1 MLIVAAVVTMYI
13 VLGVLYESFIHPI
26 TILSTLP
33 SAGVGALFFLR
44 LLGDELDVI
53 AIIGII
59 LLIGIVKKNAIMM
72 VDFAQ
77 EAEHERGLQPREAI
91 YQACLLRFRPIL
103 MTTLAAMLGALPA
116 DAGDRH
122 RLGASPAARRRH
134 RRRSRGQPGADVVL
148 DSRDLPRLREALAAH
163 PPTPS
168 PRIAPADGGRRMN
181 ISKLFILR
189 PVATTLL
196 TIGIAMAGI
205 LAFPRLP
212 VSPLPQIDF
221 PTIMVSAQL
230 PGASPD
236 TVASSVAEP
245 LERHLGQ
252 IAGVTEMTS
261 TSSVGQTR
269 ITLQFDLD
277 RDINGAARDVE
288 AAINAARAD
297 LPTSLRT
304 NPTYRKI
311 NPADAP
317 ILILAVTSPTL
328 TQGQVYDAASNVLQQ
343 RLSQL
348 DGVGQVVL
356 GGSALPAVRV
366 ELNPLKLFKYGIGL
380 EDVRA
385 ALSSA
390 NANSPK
396 GAIESDSEH
405 IQIYTND
412 QATRAAD
419 YTGLVIAYRN
429 GNPVRLTDVAVVTDG
444 VEDIRNAGLAN
455 GKPAVL
461 VVIYRQP
468 GANIIDTVKAIKA
481 SVVQLR
487 AAMPA
492 SVDVSVAID
501 RSITIAASLNDTL
514 HTLVIAVVLVIGI
527 VALFLLDWRATLV
540 PSIAVPISIVG
551 TFAVMYLVG
560 FSLDIFSLMAL
571 TIATGFVVD
580 DAIVVLENITRYVED
595 GVPRLEAA
603 LRGAKE
609 VAFTVISISLSLV
622 AVFTPILLMSGI
634 LGRLFREFALTL
646 AIAIMVSLVVSL
658 TTTPM
663 LCALLLKRR
672 SEGKSAKR
680 RSPFAIILRGYER
693 SLMWSLDHRIVV
705 GSLFAAT
712 IAMTVILYMAIPKG
726 FFPEEDTGRMIGSIQ
741 ADQAISFQAMEKKLA
756 QLMAIVGRDPAV
768 QSVVGFT
775 GVGSGGGPGG
785 ALNTGTIFIALK
797 DLDQR
802 DVDAQQVITRLRRP
816 LAKIAGAKLFLQAIQ
831 DVRTGGRSSNAEYQ
845 YTLQSDSTAELYN
858 WTPKLMAELQQH
870 SPALADVN
878 SDQQQKGLETDLT
891 IDRDTTARLGITPS
905 EIDNTLYDAFGQRQ
919 VSTIYSAANQYHV
932 VMEAAPRFW
941 EFPSSLK
948 EVYVS
953 TFGGTA
959 SGSSTTNAPSGE
971 VASTVTPTP
980 NAQTVLVS
988 PVSLASSSATAST
1001 SAVSSARNATTNA
1014 IGNSGNA
1021 TASTGSADSTSAET
1035 MIPLAAVARYADVH
1049 TPLAINHQGP
1059 FVATTI
1065 SFNLAP
1071 GASLGAATAQI
1082 REAESRIL
1090 LPVTIRGSL
1099 TGTAQLFTQSL
1110 ANEPVLIAAA
1120 LVAVY
1125 IVLGILY
1132 ESYIHPL
1139 TILSTL
1145 PSAGVGALIALMV
1158 FKSQFT
1164 IIALIG
1170 VILLIGIVKKNAILL
1185 IDFAIEA
1192 KRDGALDSKEAIVQA
1207 CLLRFRPIL
1216 MTTLAAILGAVPLAF
1231 SSGYGA
1237 EIRRPLGIAIVGG
1250 LVVSQLLTLY
1260 TTPMLYLL
1268 LDRFGAR
1275 GAPRPR

>member
-1 MLIVAAVVTMYI
+1 
-13 VLGVLYESFIHPI
+13 
-26 TILSTLP
+26 
-33 SAGVGALFFLR
+33 
-44 LLGDELDVI
+44 
-53 AIIGII
+53 
-59 LLIGIVKKNAIMM
+59 
-72 VDFAQ
+72 
-77 EAEHERGLQPREAI
+77 
-91 YQACLLRFRPIL
+91 
-103 MTTLAAMLGALPA
+103 
-116 DAGDRH
+116 
-122 RLGASPAARRRH
+122 
-134 RRRSRGQPGADVVL
+134 
-148 DSRDLPRLREALAAH
+148 
-163 PPTPS
+163 
-168 PRIAPADGGRRMN
+168 MN
-181 ISKLFILR
+181 VSKLFILR

-196 TIGIAMAGI
+196 TIGIAIAGL
-205 LAFPRLP
+205 LAFPQLP
-212 VSPLPQIDF
+212 VSPLPQIDY
-221 PTIMVSAQL
+221 PTLLVTAQL

-252 IAGVTEMTS
+252 IADVTEMTS

-269 ITLQFDLD
+269 ITLQFDLS

-297 LPTSLRT
+297 LPTSLRS
-304 NPTYRKI
+304 NPTYRKL

-317 ILILAVTSPTL
+317 ILILALTSPTL
-328 TQGQVYDAASNVLQQ
+328 KQGQVYDAASNVLQQ

-356 GGSALPAVRV
+356 GGSALPAVRID
-366 ELNPLKLFKYGIGL
+366 LNPLQLFKYGIGL

-385 ALSSA
+385 ALASA

-396 GAIESDSEH
+396 GAIETATSH
-405 IQIYTND
+405 LQLYTND
-412 QATRAAD
+412 QATKAAD
-419 YTGLVIAYRN
+419 YMGLVIAYRN
-429 GNPVRLTDVAVVTDG
+429 GNPVRLTDVAEVTDS
-444 VEDIRNAGLAN
+444 VEDIRNRGLAN

-461 VVIYRQP
+461 VIIYRQP

-481 SVVQLR
+481 ALVQLR

-492 SVDVSVAID
+492 AVDVTLASD
-501 RSITIAASLNDTL
+501 RSITIAASLHDTEY
-514 HTLVIAVVLVIGI
+514 TLVIAVALVIAI
-527 VALFLLDWRATLV
+527 VALFLLDWRATIV
-540 PSIAVPISIVG
+540 PSIAVPISIIG
-551 TFAVMYLVG
+551 TFAVMYLLG

-595 GVPRLEAA
+595 GMPRLEAA
-603 LRGAKE
+603 LRGARE
-609 VAFTVISISLSLV
+609 VAFTVISISLSLI

-646 AIAIMVSLVVSL
+646 AISILVSLVVSL

-672 SEGKSAKR
+672 PGRTSPKR
-680 RSPFAIILRGYER
+680 RSPFSLILRGYER
-693 SLMWSLDHRIVV
+693 SLLWSLHHRLIV
-705 GSLFAAT
+705 GSLFIAT

-741 ADQAISFQAMEKKLA
+741 ADQSISFQAMEKKLA
-756 QLMAIVGRDPAV
+756 QLMSIVGHDPAV

-785 ALNTGTIFIALK
+785 ALNTGTIFVALK

-802 DVDAQQVITRLRRP
+802 DADAQEVIARLRRP
-816 LAKIAGAKLFLQAIQ
+816 LGQIAGARLFLQAIQ
-831 DVRTGGRSSNAEYQ
+831 DVRAGGRQSNAEYQ
-845 YTLQSDSTAELYN
+845 YTLQSDSAEGLYE
-858 WTPKLMAELQQH
+858 WTPKLMAELQQR

-919 VSTIYSAANQYHV
+919 VSTIYSAVNQYHV

-941 EFPSSLK
+941 QYPDSLK
-948 EVYVS
+948 QVYVS

-959 SGSSTTNAPSGE
+959 SGSSTTNAPAGN
-971 VASTVTPTP
+971 VAATSTQTP
-980 NAQTVLVS
+980 NTQTVLIS
-988 PVSLASSSATAST
+988 PVSLSTAAASAST
-1001 SAVSSARNATTNA
+1001 TAVSSARNASTNA

-1021 TASTGSADSTSAET
+1021 SASAGSADSTSAET
-1035 MIPLAAVARYADVH
+1035 MIPLAAVSRYADGH
-1049 TPLAINHQGP
+1049 TPLSINHQGP

-1071 GASLGAATAQI
+1071 GASLGEATAQI
-1082 REAESRIL
+1082 KAAEARIR
-1090 LPVTIRGSL
+1090 LPATIRGSL
-1099 TGTAQLFTQSL
+1099 TGTAQLFTKSL
-1110 ANEPVLIAAA
+1110 QDEPLLIAAA
-1120 LVAVY
+1120 LIAVY

-1132 ESYIHPL
+1132 ESYIHPI

-1145 PSAGVGALIALMV
+1145 PSAGVGALVALMV

-1192 KRDGALDSKEAIVQA
+1192 KRDFAVSAEEAIVQA

-1237 EIRRPLGIAIVGG
+1237 EIRRPLGISIVGG
-1250 LVVSQLLTLY
+1250 LIVSQLLTLY

-1268 LDRFGAR
+1268 LDRLGR
-1275 GAPRPR
+1275 RRPAIP